1 MKIQRPFRGCT
12 FTVTVTEE
20 EKEEVGRRAAEKDM
34 TISAYIR
41 WLLANYP
48 ASERKRRKAKE
59 ENKNAQM

>member
-20 EKEEVGRRAAEKDM
+20 EKADVSRRAAEKDM

-41 WLLANYP
+41 WLV
-48 ASERKRRKAKE
+48 RKEAE
-59 ENKNAQM
+59 QDGEL